1 MKRHEAFRA
10 EKPMVTGFHEHSERK
25 KKTQEHQQVTSQGE
39 WGAHIVASSV
49 LSQKNT
55 HYINSDKT
63 SHTLQ
68 GFDKNP
74 H

>member
-1 MKRHEAFRA
+1 MKRHEGFQA
-10 EKPMVTGFHEHSERK
+10 EQPMVTGFQKHSERK
-25 KKTQEHQQVTSQGE
+25 NKNQHQQVTSQGE
-39 WGAHIVASSV
+39 WGAHIAASSV
-49 LSQKNT
+49 LFQKNT
-55 HYINSDKT
+55 RYINSDKT

>member
-1 MKRHEAFRA
+1 MKRHEAFQA
-10 EKPMVTGFHEHSERK
+10 EKPMVTGFQKHSER

-39 WGAHIVASSV
+39 WGAHTVASSV
-49 LSQKNT
+49 LFQKNT
-55 HYINSDKT
+55 CYINRGKT